1 MGFLGGIVKGAV
13 RSGVK
18 GLKRGFGKV
27 VKGVKSTMP
36 KIVRGIKSGVN
47 RFQNFLK
54 ASPKPQGV
62 VKETIIK
69 KGTRPIAKVAGK
81 FEESLIKIKPIK
93 DIPKQKFIKQTLTK
107 AQRLGNAKSA
117 IKSGKAIKN
126 LF

>member
-1 MGFLGGIVKGAV
+1 MGFLGGIVKGAI

-18 GLKRGFGKV
+18 GLKRGVGKV

-54 ASPKPQGV
+54 GTPKPQGV

-69 KGTRPIAKVAGK
+69 KGTRPIAKIAGK
-81 FEESLIKIKPIK
+81 FDESLIKIKPIQEISRK
-93 DIPKQKFIKQTLTK
+93 PFVKQTLTK
-107 AQRLGNAKSA
+107 AQRLANAKSA